1 MRSRFAL
8 LIAAAVVFA
17 PGWYGREA
25 PQHPRGSDLAARVL
39 APTVEEGALREAAA
53 DVMRQL
59 GDQQAR
65 IRRPDITFE
74 SVASLGFGALATL
87 LLWIADTFSRT
98 PFGLNR
104 LRSRFDRAPPRL
116 RSA

>member
-1 MRSRFAL
+1 MRCFAL

-17 PGWYGREA
+17 PGWNGREA
-25 PQHPRGSDLAARVL
+25 PGHPGGNDLAASVM
-39 APTVEEGALREAAA
+39 APTVEEGAVREGVA
-53 DVMRQL
+53 DVMRQF

-74 SVASLGFGALATL
+74 SVTSLGLGALAML
-87 LLWIADTFSRT
+87 LLWIAATFSGP
-98 PFGLNR
+98 PFGLNQ
-104 LRSRFDRAPPRL
+104 LRSRSARAPPCL

>member
-17 PGWYGREA
+17 PGWYGQEA
-25 PQHPRGSDLAARVL
+25 PQHPRGSDLGARVL
-39 APTVEEGALREAAA
+39 APTVGEGAVRESVA

-65 IRRPDITFE
+65 IRPDITFE

-87 LLWIADTFSRT
+87 LLWIADTSPGP

-104 LRSRFDRAPPRL
+104 RRSRFDRAPLCL

>member
-1 MRSRFAL
+1 MRSRFSL

-17 PGWYGREA
+17 PGWHGPEA
-25 PQHPRGSDLAARVL
+25 PQRPRGSDLVARVL
-39 APTVEEGALREAAA
+39 APTVEEGAVREAVA

-65 IRRPDITFE
+65 IRRPGITFE

-87 LLWIADTFSRT
+87 LLWIADTFSGP

-104 LRSRFDRAPPRL
+104 LRSRFDRAPPCL

>member
-8 LIAAAVVFA
+8 LIATAVVFA
-17 PGWYGREA
+17 PGWYGGET

-39 APTVEEGALREAAA
+39 APTVDEGAVREAVA
-53 DVMRQL
+53 DVMRQV
-59 GDQQAR
+59 GGQQAR
-65 IRRPDITFE
+65 IRRPDRTFE
-74 SVASLGFGALATL
+74 FDTSLGFGALATL
-87 LLWIADTFSRT
+87 ILWIADTSSGP

-104 LRSRFDRAPPRL
+104 LRSRFDRAPPCL